1 MFIRRKFSFLLP
13 FLVNIVAILAKPKML
28 KYDMNCKCGMR
39 KIDEDSEKDC
49 EESARLESS
58 DQEFKIR
65 YFILCFTD
73 SKAVQFNLMSFSIK
87 LLISHNRPE
96 MGSMRGCD
104 HCEE

>member
-1 MFIRRKFSFLLP
+1 MTTFLLP
-13 FLVNIVAILAKPKML
+13 FLLNIVAILAKPKMP
-28 KYDMNCKCGMR
+28 KYDMNCECGMR

-73 SKAVQFNLMSFSIK
+73 SKAVQFNLT
-87 LLISHNRPE
+87 
-96 MGSMRGCD
+96 
-104 HCEE
+104 

>member
-1 MFIRRKFSFLLP
+1 MFVLT
-13 FLVNIVAILAKPKML
+13 LVSVLCFYIVAILAKPKMP
-28 KYDMNCKCGMR
+28 KYDMNCECGMR

-73 SKAVQFNLMSFSIK
+73 SKAVQFNLT
-87 LLISHNRPE
+87 
-96 MGSMRGCD
+96 
-104 HCEE
+104 